1 MARRKSLYE
10 IIYEQA
16 KQEIQEMTDGTRLP
30 SIEKLCDIYGA
41 SKTVIREVMAALERD
56 GLVVRRQGLG
66 TFVVKD
72 NGCVHTGIEYLRGL
86 TKIIS
91 TSGKVPSLI
100 YNVCKVVQ
108 ASDTVASKLEMSTG
122 NNLVLVERTY
132 AADGIPTIFART
144 YIASERVPGGTENLI
159 AMFNL
164 KKSKV
169 FTLFDLLEEVFKDP
183 IKYAIAEIESAIVD
197 NKLSHLLKMEEG
209 KSVVLLKEV
218 HRDMKN
224 VPMLYSED
232 FINTAVFKIHV
243 LRKRI

>member
-100 YNVCKVVQ
+100 YDVCKVVQ

-197 NKLSHLLKMEEG
+197 NKLSRLLKMEEG